1 MHKLLGEWDGS
12 NECHVANAG
21 DWLVIWKTVDGIA
34 YFQHTGSHDDPVC
47 KKLKNATKHAIAS
60 GNRRRL
66 KYAIKCI

>member
-1 MHKLLGEWDGS
+1 M
-12 NECHVANAG
+12 
-21 DWLVIWKTVDGIA
+21 DGIA